1 MNLKFCIFAI
11 SLILFS
17 CNGERKKKQDEIAL
31 SETEK
36 IIYTKTKYSGKN
48 QFVADS
54 IKIFGILSLER
65 IDSLYIYID
74 NDSKLDILLDSSY
87 YVACDTLS
95 SKQIELFSGIQDH
108 PIIIKQGER
117 KKMHIDLRL
126 NKIKYSSNIPYSF
139 NIFYSLENTN
149 DTHFKLSYQFY
160 TPTMWRESN
169 GSMTLMFDTIIDD

>member
-17 CNGERKKKQDEIAL
+17 CNGERKNKQDEIAF

-36 IIYTKTKYSGKN
+36 IITKYSREN
-48 QFVADS
+48 QFVSDS
-54 IKIFGILSLER
+54 IKISGILSLER
-65 IDSLYIYID
+65 IDFLYIYID
-74 NDSKLDILLDSSY
+74 NNSKSDIQLDSSY
-87 YVACDTLS
+87 YIACDTLS
-95 SKQIELFSGIQDH
+95 GKQIELFRGIQDH

-117 KKMHIDLRL
+117 GKMHIDLRL

-149 DTHFKLSYQFY
+149 DTHLKLSYQF
-160 TPTMWRESN
+160 TPQQCGEKAMAV
-169 GSMTLMFDTIIDD
+169 